1 MTKTKEE
8 ILKDI
13 QDIAKDELDVD
24 PAKIKMDTNIKEDLD
39 ADSLDLFEIMNELED
54 KYDLELDPDDSIST
68 VRQLVDFVK
77 TQMDKQNK

>member
-1 MTKTKEE
+1 MTKTKNE
-8 ILKDI
+8 ILKDV

-24 PAKIKMDTNIKEDLD
+24 PARIKMDTNIKEDLD

-54 KYDLELDPDDSIST
+54 KYNLELDPDDSIST
-68 VRQLVDFVK
+68 VSQLVDFVK

>member
-1 MTKTKEE
+1 MDKET

-24 PAKIKMDTNIKEDLD
+24 PKKIQMNTNIKEDLD

-54 KYDLELDPDDSIST
+54 KYDIELDPDESIKT
-68 VRQLVDFVK
+68 VNQLVDFVSD
-77 TQMDKQNK
+77 QLAKQKK